1 MWNSIW
7 VWSSVLS
14 CTYSLCVL
22 DKLLNFSMSEFP
34 YMSNDGILNLI
45 LSWNIKKLSH
55 QNLAWSHCALLP
67 LKSLYSQS
75 ILFTFVLFLLFLW
88 FGNFMLMNHDI
99 VFFFFFHLLFWAL
112 TRYLHSR
119 IACTLLPR
127 NFIFLII
134 SSFPFSVFT
143 LFIASYNRIRLLI
156 FQKNFLLIFHLSM
169 FIFSFAGRRGGRVG
183 SCALALGSSWAGD
196 HTQST
201 AVISLDP

>member
-1 MWNSIW
+1 MY
-7 VWSSVLS
+7 LLA
-14 CTYSLCVL
+14 LCLRQVIE
-22 DKLLNFSMSEFP
+22 LL
-34 YMSNDGILNLI
+34 
-45 LSWNIKKLSH
+45 H
-55 QNLAWSHCALLP
+55 VRV
-67 LKSLYSQS
+67 SLYVKWWDIEFDIKLKYKEIKSPKPGVEPLCFTASQVTVFS
-75 ILFTFVLFLLFLW
+75 IHFVHFCFISLIFVVWKLHADEPW
-88 FGNFMLMNHDI
+88 YS
-99 VFFFFFHLLFWAL
+99 FFFFFHLLFWAL